1 LIFHKCLIISSKKIC
16 SGLTSNYNHN
26 LLGNMVLDG
35 LLTYVF
41 YGETDLSIKNN
52 SFLGYIVIID

>member
-1 LIFHKCLIISSKKIC
+1 VFNHQFKKILLW
-16 SGLTSNYNHN
+16 LTSNYNHN